1 MHDKLNRNVLLK
13 KYLILFAVVFS
24 VLIFNSCGKDKPPDP
39 RANDYVYVCSSNSA
53 KTYHTFRDCPSLK
66 NCSKDIL
73 EVTRRKAQENERII
87 CSNCSKREAEKENKS
102 DSVKN

>member
-1 MHDKLNRNVLLK
+1 MFRGI
-13 KYLILFAVVFS
+13 LILLTVGFS
-24 VLIFNSCGKDKPPDP
+24 FLFFSSCGKDEPPDP
-39 RANDYVYVCSSNSA
+39 RANDYVYVCTSNAA

-87 CSNCSKREAEKENKS
+87 CSNCSKRESEKESKQ
-102 DSVKN
+102 DSAKN

>member
-1 MHDKLNRNVLLK
+1 M
-13 KYLILFAVVFS
+13 KYILFLLFIFISVFIIS
-24 VLIFNSCGKDKPPDP
+24 SCGKNDAPPDP

-73 EVTRRKAQENERII
+73 EVTRHKAQENERII
-87 CSNCSKREAEKENKS
+87 CSNCSKKESGKDKNP
-102 DSVKN
+102 DSLKK

>member
-1 MHDKLNRNVLLK
+1 MLNKTFVL
-13 KYLILFAVVFS
+13 IAVVFS
-24 VLIFNSCGKDKPPDP
+24 VLIFNSCGKDEPIDP

-73 EVTRRKAQENERII
+73 EVTRGKAQENERII
-87 CSNCSKREAEKENKS
+87 CSNCSKREAENKS
-102 DSVKN
+102 DSVKK

>member
-1 MHDKLNRNVLLK
+1 MVLK
-13 KYLILFAVVFS
+13 KYIILFGFVITA
-24 VLIFNSCGKDKPPDP
+24 LLFNSCGKDEPLDP
-39 RANDYVYVCSSNSA
+39 RANDYVYVCTSNAA

-102 DSVKN
+102 DSVK

>member
-1 MHDKLNRNVLLK
+1 MKTLNR
-13 KYLILFAVVFS
+13 ILFLFFTTAFS
-24 VLIFNSCGKDKPPDP
+24 LSVISSCGNDEPPDP

-87 CSNCSKREAEKENKS
+87 CSNCNKREAEKENKT
-102 DSVKN
+102 DSLKK

>member
-1 MHDKLNRNVLLK
+1 VNENNMKNIFVLLIV
-13 KYLILFAVVFS
+13 LSFS
-24 VLIFNSCGKDKPPDP
+24 VLFLSCGKDDPPDP

-102 DSVKN
+102 DSVK